1 MGFLQLGY
9 KSLVNSLSGEK
20 FSNVDRIKNDN
31 ESLALLITFLLW
43 IAIIL
48 VVSKWLWND
57 VLCHI
62 VTFTKP
68 VTSVFQILGL
78 IILLEILAPVLN

>member
-1 MGFLQLGY
+1 MAFLQLGY
-9 KSLVNSLSGEK
+9 LSLVKSLSGEQ
-20 FSNVDRIKNDN
+20 FSNTTKINNDN
-31 ESLALLITFLLW
+31 EMIALLITFLLW

-48 VVSKWLWND
+48 IVSKWLWND

-62 VTFTKP
+62 VSFVKP
-68 VTSVFQILGL
+68 VSSVFQILGL